1 MNNQI
6 YKEIAE
12 KEYFSAEGC
21 FINELFNE
29 AKNIGT
35 SIAKATVEPGITTEN
50 HLLKETEE
58 WYYILEGRGEMY
70 LNGMMIGEVSK
81 GEIIH
86 IPENT
91 PQCIK
96 NTGTENLVFLCFCVP
111 AFKLEVYE
119 KIPLEGHN

>member
-1 MNNQI
+1 MINKI

-21 FINELFNE
+21 YINELFNE
-29 AKNIGT
+29 AIKTGA
-35 SIAKATVEPGITTEN
+35 SIAKAIVEPGITTEN
-50 HLLKETEE
+50 HFLKETEE
-58 WYYILEGRGEMY
+58 WYYLLEGRGEMY
-70 LNGMMIGEVSK
+70 INGIMIGEVSK

-86 IPENT
+86 IPSNI

-111 AFKLEVYE
+111 AFNLDRYVKVE
-119 KIPLEGHN
+119 